1 MKKRIASSTHSRAK
15 LLLVATC
22 VSVGLGA
29 FAVQALGS
37 FGKARFFAGG
47 NYPTSVAIGNFN
59 GDAKRDLAVTNLR
72 SNNVSILLGKG
83 AGAFGVFAAA
93 GDQSNPAASRLPESA
108 DGGPIRGF
116 GNNGR
121 VQTAF
126 PVKAYTRPGAPRG
139 AVAEGIAR
147 YGKHRLILAGFAS
160 NGENNDIAVVRYLAN
175 GKLDPSF
182 GLNGKLVTDLGDNEE
197 GIDVAVDRQG
207 RIVVVGFANSY
218 ALNLGDVLVARYLA
232 DGTPDD
238 SFGMNGIASP
248 GRGGALAVAIDSHDR
263 VLISGGGKN
272 DHGSYGWFVER
283 LTPAGDPDPDFG
295 TGGRVEGFVAEA
307 SHAVDVAI
315 DSQDRVAFAVCGDN
329 EKDLPD
335 VFAAVRLLED
345 GTPDPTFG
353 DGGTAKL
360 DFGSHA
366 CLRGI
371 AVDHRG
377 RIVLGGE
384 RGRFVGGRESGEI
397 LVARLSGNGTLDS
410 SFSGNGTASIAVRNS
425 SAVPRGDRRRRTQ
438 PRRPGGL
445 NHPERLASGQVPG
458 ALSDRR
464 SHGCRAGRPPDR
476 RRRPGRVPLRS
487 GQEVQR
493 LGDIAGAARKRDLC
507 RGLRAPRPGLVNP
520 VRGSGLPALGEKSES
535 ASGLGSN

>member
-1 MKKRIASSTHSRAK
+1 M
-15 LLLVATC
+15 
-22 VSVGLGA
+22 
-29 FAVQALGS
+29 
-37 FGKARFFAGG
+37 
-47 NYPTSVAIGNFN
+47 
-59 GDAKRDLAVTNLR
+59 
-72 SNNVSILLGKG
+72 
-83 AGAFGVFAAA
+83 
-93 GDQSNPAASRLPESA
+93 PESA

-295 TGGRVEGFVAEA
+295 TDGRVEGFVAES

-329 EKDLPD
+329 EKDPRTSLRRCGCWRTARPTRRSAT
-335 VFAAVRLLED
+335 AARPSSVSAVTLVS
-345 GTPDPTFG
+345 T
-353 DGGTAKL
+353 
-360 DFGSHA
+360 GS
-366 CLRGI
+366 RWTT
-371 AVDHRG
+371 
-377 RIVLGGE
+377 
-384 RGRFVGGRESGEI
+384 VGGSCWAGPVGGSWE
-397 LVARLSGNGTLDS
+397 A
-410 SFSGNGTASIAVRNS
+410 AS
-425 SAVPRGDRRRRTQ
+425 
-438 PRRPGGL
+438 
-445 NHPERLASGQVPG
+445 PERFWS
-458 ALSDRR
+458 
-464 SHGCRAGRPPDR
+464 
-476 RRRPGRVPLRS
+476 
-487 GQEVQR
+487 
-493 LGDIAGAARKRDLC
+493 
-507 RGLRAPRPGLVNP
+507 
-520 VRGSGLPALGEKSES
+520 PA
-535 ASGLGSN
+535 